1 MKILKFLL
9 ILCCCQLTVILNAS
23 QEFVTFPSRDV
34 LQKSLQDA
42 GFGYFAELSNIAK
55 IADEKLVPYK
65 VIIELN
71 KALYDVV
78 YNANSYIND
87 EEDRRKETK
96 KVLKIYDRNRGAL
109 LTILFQKDPVVL
121 ARLEKSLNSK

>member
-1 MKILKFLL
+1 MKILKFIL

-23 QEFVTFPSRDV
+23 QQFVTFPSRDV

-55 IADEKLVPYK
+55 IADEKLVSYK

-78 YNANSYIND
+78 YNANCYINN
-87 EEDRRKETK
+87 EKNRRKKTK
-96 KVLKIYDRNRGAL
+96 DVLSVFDRDRGTL
-109 LTILFQKDPVVL
+109 LTILLQNDPGALAQLKKDF
-121 ARLEKSLNSK
+121 KF